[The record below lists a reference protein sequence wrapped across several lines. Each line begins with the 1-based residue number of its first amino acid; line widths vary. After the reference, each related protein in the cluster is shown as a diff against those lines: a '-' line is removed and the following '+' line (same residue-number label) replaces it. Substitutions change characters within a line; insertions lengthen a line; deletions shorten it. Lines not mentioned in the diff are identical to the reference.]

1 MGGRAQGASSGRH
14 PGPPNAAPARA
25 AGIPR
30 PAPVG
35 RWGRQGTAAAA
46 AGLAGLVLIGSSAA
60 NPQEEQPGP
69 DLRLDFSSGLLV
81 SDNVEG
87 LREPEGT
94 STLWQNSVALS
105 FDSIT
110 RTESFSARAGL
121 MLQTGRYADQI
132 EQRELEQNAL
142 QDPFVTLS
150 YGRST
155 RDAGVDLSAS
165 YRERDNGLEE
175 VDLIDAQSL
184 VIDQG
189 RRSDLELEAGV
200 EIGRE
205 APLGFSAEAGY
216 RERRFFDTTDPGL
229 TDEDIARIEA
239 GVSVRLSPTM
249 RLTFASSYAERDE
262 HDPEDTIETNTAN
275 RVGLS
280 FRNRGGLSGSAS
292 IGYQADETTRTIDG
306 DRVTDREDEP
316 VLSFS
321 LTQAR
326 PDGSITASLS
336 QRVVSTGPRTDLLV
350 GRSLDLPRAELSASL
365 GVSVGDEGD
374 SVSGIGQ
381 LSYVQPLPRG
391 RLSASARQS
400 VATDDGDDELFTSA
414 SLGYSHDLSRL
425 SSVDLSLGVSAV
437 ESLEEDGIDR
447 QRVSASVSWNRQLTE
462 DWSFNMGYRHSTQR
476 ETDEDPIIENAVF
489 ANFGRSFDIRP

>member
-1 MGGRAQGASSGRH
+1 MGG
-14 PGPPNAAPARA
+14 NARA
-25 AGIPR
+25 TSAGQG
-30 PAPVG
+30 PVG
-35 RWGRQGTAAAA
+35 TPDRRHTGQGPMQRGTARWLRQGPAVAA

-60 NPQEEQPGP
+60 NPQEELPGP
-69 DLRLDFSSGLLV
+69 DLRLDFSSGILV
-81 SDNVEG
+81 SDNIEG

-105 FDSIT
+105 FDSVT
-110 RTESFSARAGL
+110 RTETFSARAGL

-132 EQRELEQNAL
+132 EQRELEQNVL

-150 YGRST
+150 YGRDT
-155 RDAGVDLSAS
+155 RDAAVDFSAS

-175 VDLIDAQSL
+175 VELLDSASL

-189 RRSDLELEAGV
+189 RRSDLALEAGL
-200 EIGRE
+200 EIGRD
-205 APLGFSAEAGY
+205 APIGFSAEAGY
-216 RERRFFDTTDPGL
+216 RERRFFDTTDPDL
-229 TDEDIARIEA
+229 TDENIARIEA
-239 GVSVRLSPTM
+239 GVSVRLSPTLQ
-249 RLTFASSYAERDE
+249 LTFSSSFAERDE
-262 HDPEDTIETNTAN
+262 DDVVDTVETNTAN
-275 RVGLS
+275 RLGLS
-280 FRNRGGLSGSAS
+280 FRGRGGLSGSAS
-292 IGYQADETTRTIDG
+292 IGYQVDETTRTVAG
-306 DRVTDREDEP
+306 DRVTEREDEP

-321 LTQAR
+321 VAQAR
-326 PDGSITASLS
+326 PDGEITASLA
-336 QRVVSTGPRTDLLV
+336 QRVVSTGPRTDILL
-350 GRSLDLPRAELSASL
+350 GRSLDLPRAELAASL

-414 SLGYSHDLSRL
+414 SLGYSHDLTRL
-425 SSVDLSLGVSAV
+425 SSVALTLGLSAV
-437 ESLEEDGIDR
+437 ESLEDEGTDR
-447 QRVSASVSWNRQLTE
+447 QRVSASISWSRQLTQ